1 MVMARKSLYPI
12 SNIFLNRWSSRAL
25 SNEPVINEQ
34 LMKLFEAA
42 RWAPSSYNEQPWRFI
57 YTRKGT
63 PTWDSLL
70 GLMLPI
76 NQIWAKNA
84 PVFVVLISKT
94 FFDRNTKPSH
104 THTFDAGAAW
114 MSLALQGS
122 IDGLVI
128 HAIADFDYEK
138 AQAFLNLPPEFKIE
152 IIIAIGNP
160 GNKEALPAELQ
171 IREKPSDRKS
181 LKEIVFED
189 AFK

>member
-1 MVMARKSLYPI
+1 MARKSLYPL

-25 SNEPVINEQ
+25 SDEPVTNEQ
-34 LMKLFEAA
+34 LMTLFEAA
-42 RWAPSSYNEQPWRFI
+42 RWAPSAYNEQPWRFI
-57 YTRKGT
+57 YTHKGT
-63 PTWDSLL
+63 TTWDSLL
-70 GLMLPI
+70 ALMLPI

-94 FFDRNTKPSH
+94 FFDRNAKPSH

-128 HAIADFDYEK
+128 HAIADLDYDK
-138 AQAFLNLPPEFKIE
+138 ARTVLNVPSEFKIE
-152 IIIAIGNP
+152 IIIAIGKP
-160 GNKEALPAELQ
+160 GNKEVLPAELQ
-171 IREKPSDRKS
+171 IREKPSDRKP